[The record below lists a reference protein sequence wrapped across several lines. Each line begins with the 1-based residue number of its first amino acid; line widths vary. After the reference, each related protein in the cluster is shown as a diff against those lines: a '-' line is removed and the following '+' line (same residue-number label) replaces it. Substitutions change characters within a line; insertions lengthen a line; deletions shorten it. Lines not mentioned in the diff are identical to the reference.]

1 MKNFFFDKLLGI
13 THMKNPEAT
22 QSASGLMSAA
32 DKAAVD
38 GLQERGFYPQLAAV
52 PSPVNFDQLTETG
65 LFFIEKGSELTN
77 YPGDNPQTYGTL
89 QVLSAGDNLT
99 QMFLVCGSA
108 GTSVWER
115 NRYRLDNGSLLFT
128 GWRKLM
134 LATAI
139 TENFGSSGYFKLPGG
154 TIVQYGQALTSQ
166 DSNSVTI
173 TLPIAY
179 TKNVYAMLATCGN
192 NDTPVAPS
200 RSGSLTTIKLTIPS
214 AVSGATIFWLTV
226 GC

>member
-1 MKNFFFDKLLGI
+1 MKVGKL
-13 THMKNPEAT
+13 KNEAGEKFLT
-22 QSASGLMSAA
+22 EVAS
-32 DKAAVD
+32 
-38 GLQERGFYPQLAAV
+38 V
-52 PSPVNFDQLTETG
+52 PSPVDFDQMTETG
-65 LFFIEKGSELTN
+65 FFFIEKGSELTN

-115 NRYRLDNGSLLFT
+115 NRYRLDGGSLLFT

-154 TIVQYGQALTSQ
+154 TIVQYGLAATS
-166 DSNSVTI
+166 SNSVNTTV
-173 TLPIAY
+173 TLPVAY
-179 TKNVYAMLATCGN
+179 PNQICSIVASCGLSHV
-192 NDTPVAPS
+192 VAVA
-200 RSGSLTTIKLTIPS
+200 RDGSLSTIRLTTETPLD
-214 AVSGATIFWLTV
+214 GAIINWMTV
-226 GC
+226 GY

>member
-22 QSASGLMSAA
+22 QSASGLMSAV

-52 PSPVNFDQLTETG
+52 PSPIDFDQMTETG

-226 GC
+226 GY

>member
-1 MKNFFFDKLLGI
+1 MKVGKL
-13 THMKNPEAT
+13 KNEAGEQFLT
-22 QSASGLMSAA
+22 E
-32 DKAAVD
+32 V
-38 GLQERGFYPQLAAV
+38 AAV
-52 PSPVNFDQLTETG
+52 PSPVDFDQLTETG
-65 LFFIEKGSELTN
+65 FFFIEKGSELTN

-115 NRYRLDNGSLLFT
+115 NRYRLDSGSLLFT

-139 TENFGSSGYFKLPGG
+139 TENFGASGYFKLPGG
-154 TIVQYGQALTSQ
+154 TIVQYGKATVSGSGTSVVVTLPVAYTTTVNAVLANCGT
-166 DSNSVTI
+166 SNTPVAVASSLSTI
-173 TLPIAY
+173 TL
-179 TKNVYAMLATCGN
+179 
-192 NDTPVAPS
+192 
-200 RSGSLTTIKLTIPS
+200 TISS

-226 GC
+226 GY

>member
-1 MKNFFFDKLLGI
+1 MKVGKL
-13 THMKNPEAT
+13 KNESGEKFLT
-22 QSASGLMSAA
+22 DVAS
-32 DKAAVD
+32 
-38 GLQERGFYPQLAAV
+38 V
-52 PSPVNFDQLTETG
+52 PSPVDFDQMTETG
-65 LFFIEKGSELTN
+65 FFFIEKGSELTN

-115 NRYRLDNGSLLFT
+115 NRYRLDSGSLLFT

-139 TENFGSSGYFKLPGG
+139 TENFGASGYFKLPGG
-154 TIVQYGQALTSQ
+154 TIVQYGKATVSGSGTSVVVTLPVAYTTTVNAVLANCGT
-166 DSNSVTI
+166 SNTPVAVASSLSTI
-173 TLPIAY
+173 TL
-179 TKNVYAMLATCGN
+179 
-192 NDTPVAPS
+192 
-200 RSGSLTTIKLTIPS
+200 TISS

-226 GC
+226 GY

>member
-1 MKNFFFDKLLGI
+1 MKIGKL
-13 THMKNPEAT
+13 KNEAGEQFLT
-22 QSASGLMSAA
+22 E
-32 DKAAVD
+32 V
-38 GLQERGFYPQLAAV
+38 AAV
-52 PSPVNFDQLTETG
+52 PSPVDFDQMTETG
-65 LFFIEKGSELTN
+65 FFFIEKGSELTN

-166 DSNSVTI
+166 ESNSVVV
-173 TLPIAY
+173 TLPVAY
-179 TKNVYAMLATCGN
+179 TKNVYSIVASCGTAN
-192 NDTPVAPS
+192 TPIAVTRA
-200 RSGSLTTIKLTIPS
+200 GSLTTITLYTPS
-214 AVSGATIFWLTV
+214 PLDGATINWLTV
-226 GC
+226 GY